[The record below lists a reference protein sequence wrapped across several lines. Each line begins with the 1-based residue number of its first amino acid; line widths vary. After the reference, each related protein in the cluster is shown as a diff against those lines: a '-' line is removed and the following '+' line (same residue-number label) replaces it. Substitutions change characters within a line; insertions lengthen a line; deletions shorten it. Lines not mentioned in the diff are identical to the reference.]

1 MLNILKRISNYKG
14 AGYFITKEV
23 VSGFQRHNFL
33 AFNAS
38 ISFFT
43 LFALIPLI
51 LLIFFFLSQWLANSS
66 FALSHLVNLTSH
78 LLPEINVRIMNEVY
92 KVSSTK
98 ASWGILWIMVLFL
111 AATPLTA
118 ALRTGFA
125 NILGLPNKNT
135 FLKNKI
141 KDIFAVI
148 TIMLLFFAYIFLDI
162 FLLQASSLFA
172 EYIPI
177 VKKIYFS
184 SITSL
189 LLLIIIVMIFFN
201 LYFPIKIK
209 KKYLI
214 MGSVLTS
221 LSWYSL
227 SYLFD
232 FFLNIS
238 SFYGTFFGGMRGLF
252 ISLIWLYLNTAA
264 LLLGAELIAALHKK
278 EILLLKQLFIIKNIH
293 RHPIINDL
301 MKLFGHKYKKNK
313 LIFKKGDNDQRLF
326 FIIEGEISI
335 TKGQK
340 IETIGAGNYFGELSL
355 LNKIPFLGRV
365 TDAEVVSDWARIII
379 VSDIQMKRILA
390 EDHQVAMYFLSNM
403 ARKLQ
408 LN

>member
-1 MLNILKRISNYKG
+1 MLNIFKRITNYKG
-14 AGYFITKEV
+14 ASYFITKEV
-23 VSGFQRHNFL
+23 LSGFHRHNFL

-43 LFALIPLI
+43 LFAFIPLI
-51 LLIFFFLSQWLANSS
+51 LLILFFLSQWLNNSS
-66 FALSHLVNLTSH
+66 FALSHLINLTSH
-78 LLPEINVRIMNEVY
+78 LLPEINVIIMNEVY

-98 ASWGILWIMVLFL
+98 ATWGVLWIMVLFL

-118 ALRTGFA
+118 SLRTGFA

-141 KDIFAVI
+141 KDILAVI
-148 TIMLLFFAYIFLDI
+148 TIMLLFFTYIFTDI
-162 FLLQASSLFA
+162 YLLQASSIFA

-189 LLLIIIVMIFFN
+189 LLLIIVVMIFFN
-201 LYFPIKIK
+201 LFFPTKIK
-209 KKYLI
+209 NKYLI
-214 MGSVLTS
+214 MGAVLTS
-221 LSWYSL
+221 LCWSAL

-278 EILLLKQLFIIKNIH
+278 EVLLLKQLFIIKHIH

-301 MKLFGHKYKKNK
+301 MQSFGQKYKKNK
-313 LIFKKGDNDQRLF
+313 LIFNKGDNDQRLF
-326 FIIEGEISI
+326 FIIEGEIEI
-335 TKGQK
+335 TKGTQ
-340 IETIGAGNYFGELSL
+340 IETLGAGSYFGELSL
-355 LNKIPFLGRV
+355 LNKIPRV
-365 TDAEVVSDWARIII
+365 ASAEVVSDWARIII
-379 VSDIQMKRILA
+379 VSDLQMKRILA
-390 EDHQVAMYFLSNM
+390 EDHKVAMYFLSNM
-403 ARKLQ
+403 ARKIQ
-408 LN
+408 LT